1 MASLQRVRSADR
13 DPPELHLLPE
23 MYRLSQS
30 ENACESRSRQAR
42 AKFAPKDIMLIKDFM
57 TPMPIVIDSE
67 LTLDDAATRMFE
79 HKIRHLPVMQNG
91 HLVGIV
97 SDRDMSIL
105 DTIPEVDRHRVT
117 VASAMTPNPYTCN
130 SETSVAEVVT
140 IMAEHKIGTA
150 VVMDEGKL
158 SGIFTPI
165 DAMRLLARLLC
176 EKKS

>member
-1 MASLQRVRSADR
+1 
-13 DPPELHLLPE
+13 
-23 MYRLSQS
+23 
-30 ENACESRSRQAR
+30 
-42 AKFAPKDIMLIKDFM
+42 MLIKDYM

-67 LTLDDAATRMFE
+67 LTLEDAAERMFE
-79 HKIRHLPVMQNG
+79 HGIRHLPVMQNG

-105 DTIPEVDRHRVT
+105 DTIPQVDRNKVT

-130 SETSVAEVVT
+130 SNTTVAEVTT

-165 DAMRLLARLLC
+165 DAMRLLARILTQ
-176 EKKS
+176 K